1 MSEIHPTGAR
11 RPAAA
16 PARRQPEPRE
26 VQSMIERKITV
37 KNRAG
42 LHARPASLL
51 VQLANN
57 FKSKIM
63 IDKAGQTINGKSIMG
78 VIQLG
83 APYDSV
89 LTLMAEGEDE
99 EAAVAAIADLFERRF
114 EEEAPEA
121 R

>member
-1 MSEIHPTGAR
+1 LI
-11 RPAAA
+11 
-16 PARRQPEPRE
+16 PEVYP
-26 VQSMIERKITV
+26 MIERKITV

-57 FKSKIM
+57 FSSKLM
-63 IDKAGQTINGKSIMG
+63 IDKNGQRVNGKSIMG

-89 LTLMAEGEDE
+89 LTFIAEGEDE
-99 EAAVAAIADLFERRF
+99 AAAIDAIEKLFESRF
-114 EEEAPEA
+114 EEEGAERA
-121 R
+121 